1 MSGRRARK
9 WLMAGIKMEGNTEM
23 DKVLL
28 GRTSEFQVFF
38 MMAMALMVLMWNVDG
53 VKMNKALLDRI
64 REAIL
69 SEKCSFFNIVQKA
82 FDPAPFRLNIMW

>member
-28 GRTSEFQVFF
+28 GRTSEFQVFY
-38 MMAMALMVLMWNVDG
+38 MMATTMMVVVWNVDC
-53 VKMNKALLDRI
+53 VKMNKALIDRI
-64 REAIL
+64 
-69 SEKCSFFNIVQKA
+69 SEVFH
-82 FDPAPFRLNIMW
+82 

>member
-28 GRTSEFQVFF
+28 GRTSEFQVII
-38 MMAMALMVLMWNVDG
+38 MMTMAIMVVVWNVDG
-53 VKMNKALLDRI
+53 VKMNKALLARI
-64 REAIL
+64 
-69 SEKCSFFNIVQKA
+69 SEV
-82 FDPAPFRLNIMW
+82 LH

>member
-28 GRTSEFQVFF
+28 GRTSEFQVNI
-38 MMAMALMVLMWNVDG
+38 MMAVTMMVVVWNVDG
-53 VKMNKALLDRI
+53 VKTNKALLDRI
-64 REAIL
+64 
-69 SEKCSFFNIVQKA
+69 SEVFH
-82 FDPAPFRLNIMW
+82 

>member
-28 GRTSEFQVFF
+28 GRTSEFQVNI
-38 MMAMALMVLMWNVDG
+38 MMAMTMMVVVWKLDV

-64 REAIL
+64 
-69 SEKCSFFNIVQKA
+69 SEVFH
-82 FDPAPFRLNIMW
+82 

>member
-38 MMAMALMVLMWNVDG
+38 MMAMVIMVAVWNVHHHSTLETVGWKVDQG
-53 VKMNKALLDRI
+53 GK
-64 REAIL
+64 
-69 SEKCSFFNIVQKA
+69 
-82 FDPAPFRLNIMW
+82 

>member
-9 WLMAGIKMEGNTEM
+9 RLMAGIKMEGNTEM

-28 GRTSEFQVFF
+28 GRTSEFQVFI
-38 MMAMALMVLMWNVDG
+38 MMLMAMMVVVWNVDG

-64 REAIL
+64 KE
-69 SEKCSFFNIVQKA
+69 
-82 FDPAPFRLNIMW
+82 D

>member
-28 GRTSEFQVFF
+28 GRTSEFQVFI
-38 MMAMALMVLMWNVDG
+38 MMAVTVMVVVWNVDG
-53 VKMNKALLDRI
+53 VKMNNSLLDRI
-64 REAIL
+64 
-69 SEKCSFFNIVQKA
+69 SEVFH
-82 FDPAPFRLNIMW
+82 

>member
-28 GRTSEFQVFF
+28 GRTSEFQVFI
-38 MMAMALMVLMWNVDG
+38 MMAMTMMVVVGNVDG
-53 VKMNKALLDRI
+53 VKMNNVLLDRI
-64 REAIL
+64 
-69 SEKCSFFNIVQKA
+69 SEVFH
-82 FDPAPFRLNIMW
+82 

>member
-28 GRTSEFQVFF
+28 GRTSEFQVNI
-38 MMAMALMVLMWNVDG
+38 MMAVTMMVVVWNVDG

-64 REAIL
+64 
-69 SEKCSFFNIVQKA
+69 SEVFH
-82 FDPAPFRLNIMW
+82 

>member
-38 MMAMALMVLMWNVDG
+38 MMAMTIMVVVRNVDC

-64 REAIL
+64 
-69 SEKCSFFNIVQKA
+69 SEVFH
-82 FDPAPFRLNIMW
+82 

>member
-9 WLMAGIKMEGNTEM
+9 RLMAGIKMEGNTEM

-28 GRTSEFQVFF
+28 GRTSEFQVFIMIT
-38 MMAMALMVLMWNVDG
+38 MMVVVWNVDG

-64 REAIL
+64 GEV
-69 SEKCSFFNIVQKA
+69 FHYYY
-82 FDPAPFRLNIMW
+82 